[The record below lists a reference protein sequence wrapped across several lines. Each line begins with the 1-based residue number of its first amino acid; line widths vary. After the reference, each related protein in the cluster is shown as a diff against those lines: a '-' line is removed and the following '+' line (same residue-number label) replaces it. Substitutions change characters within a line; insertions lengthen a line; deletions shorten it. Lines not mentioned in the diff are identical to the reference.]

1 MRESLEIPGFLVFI
15 LSPLSLSLFPFLVF
29 LCPVLLLLVT
39 YCRLFLLSLAWFLS
53 SLFSVSCLINAF
65 KIIVNF
71 FTTGEII
78 KADGNWNR
86 NGMKDKR
93 MAPVNLLRLLLVLLI
108 LFSAEEENWEIHS
121 SDEEDEYPF
130 ACHICRNEF
139 TNPVVTKYYYPSLY
153 QQKKVLHTLA
163 HSQQSCTHTHTH
175 TLSLSQVPHT
185 RRIVVRE
192 CRCIRAYV
200 GIHEINRCGHYFC
213 EKCALARHQ
222 KSKKCAICGENTM
235 GLFSIAKKLIA
246 KLEEKTR
253 EQDEEE
259 EVSEAED

>member
-1 MRESLEIPGFLVFI
+1 MSIHLPAIYAEMNSL
-15 LSPLSLSLFPFLVF
+15 
-29 LCPVLLLLVT
+29 T
-39 YCRLFLLSLAWFLS
+39 
-53 SLFSVSCLINAF
+53 
-65 KIIVNF
+65 
-71 FTTGEII
+71 
-78 KADGNWNR
+78 
-86 NGMKDKR
+86 
-93 MAPVNLLRLLLVLLI
+93 RLLPSI
-108 LFSAEEENWEIHS
+108 ITPPYTNRRKFCIHW
-121 SDEEDEYPF
+121 
-130 ACHICRNEF
+130 
-139 TNPVVTKYYYPSLY
+139 
-153 QQKKVLHTLA
+153 HTHNNRA
-163 HSQQSCTHTHTH
+163 HTHTHTH